1 MGEQIQKTTLIT
13 VYSAGVAACYLAG
26 FWGRFD
32 VNIFQFAGLTGFAS
46 MALYPLMTAIGLNF
60 LVIVSGFSGGN
71 AQPAAPA
78 LTRPKVARPWKAKLY
93 KTWFAL
99 GPVGTMFSIS
109 LISASIKWMVV
120 LAWMIPWI
128 MWVADNPIVMKL
140 ISGPSRKRVVYW
152 LIALPIF
159 ATQAGA
165 SQAEDFLDGRGGR
178 TVAPT
183 GAAKDLQWDS
193 HHPIGYLGFAGGT
206 YFLFE
211 SKTGNVVMINQAVSA
226 PLTLLKSST
235 PTTLTWLREIFHHEN
250 Q

>member
-1 MGEQIQKTTLIT
+1 MGDQIQKTTLIT

-60 LVIVSGFSGGN
+60 LLVMSGFSGSR

-78 LTRPKVARPWKAKLY
+78 PAPPKVVRPWKVKLY
-93 KTWFAL
+93 KVWFAL
-99 GPVGTMFSIS
+99 GPVGTMYALSFIS
-109 LISASIKWMVV
+109 NSIKWVV
-120 LAWMIPWI
+120 ILIVMIPWI
-128 MWVADNPIVMKL
+128 IWVADNPIVVKL
-140 ISGPSRKRVVYW
+140 VSVPYRKRIVYW
-152 LIALPIF
+152 LIALPII
-159 ATQAGA
+159 AAQAGA
-165 SQAEDFLDGRGGR
+165 SQAEAYLDGRGGR

-183 GAAKDLQWDS
+183 GAAKDLQWDNQ
-193 HHPIGYLGFAGGT
+193 HPIGYLGFAGGT

-235 PTTLTWLREIFHHEN
+235 PTSVDWLRDVFQHTK
-250 Q
+250 